1 MIISIFLFLFML
13 SNKIFNSILFQY
25 HPDKTID
32 SDDETKILFGEILKM
47 INNSYEI
54 AIETH
59 GTEQDLEDFTQS
71 QSSEPSDKFSQEYGA
86 GHDNEHFDSYTY
98 HKTQEQ
104 YSETP
109 DERYKREKE
118 TEKKA
123 FFESFNTEKW
133 RQAGKEHRRQK
144 EEEEIIDLQKEDFS
158 YKMWHPIYKFLNKKK
173 DPSMKGKKRK
183 RETDNQKGPEECKR
197 IFDLHEKEK
206 EQQSQQYVNQLEE
219 LREEHRKNSRRQ
231 GNQRIEHRT
240 SHL

>member
-1 MIISIFLFLFML
+1 ML

-118 TEKKA
+118 TEKEA
-123 FFESFNTEKW
+123 FFESFNKEKW
-133 RQAGKEHRRQK
+133 
-144 EEEEIIDLQKEDFS
+144 
-158 YKMWHPIYKFLNKKK
+158 
-173 DPSMKGKKRK
+173 
-183 RETDNQKGPEECKR
+183 
-197 IFDLHEKEK
+197 
-206 EQQSQQYVNQLEE
+206 
-219 LREEHRKNSRRQ
+219 
-231 GNQRIEHRT
+231 
-240 SHL
+240 